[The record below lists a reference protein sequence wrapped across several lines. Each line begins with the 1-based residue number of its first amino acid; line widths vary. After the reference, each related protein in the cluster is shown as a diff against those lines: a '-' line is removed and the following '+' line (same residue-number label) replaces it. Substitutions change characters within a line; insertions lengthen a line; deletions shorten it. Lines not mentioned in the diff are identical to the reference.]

1 MSNIRDFQNTWTSYR
16 KRVAAAVEKRDK
28 ELARLEKY
36 EGKRAE
42 EEREAARDKFD
53 EAVSVAR
60 EEARARFGQA
70 IEAMKSK
77 AEAVGQVM
85 EPPSEEALRTLQML
99 SLRQS
104 ISPTEAEAAA
114 KALQGND
121 AAIATLREICAA
133 RGGAKVAGVTMTK
146 RGQAVAAVNEF
157 KSAANMLMSWQG
169 GERHALM
176 LERNAQRWQGV
187 PEAER
192 VPMSAAIVADIDG
205 NGSTPEFVGQVVGD
219 AASLDCVMLVD

>member
-1 MSNIRDFQNTWTSYR
+1 MSNVRDYQNTWTSYR

-42 EEREAARDKFD
+42 EEREAARVKFN
-53 EAVSVAR
+53 EAVGVAR

-114 KALQGND
+114 RSLQGND
-121 AAIATLREICAA
+121 AAIATLREICAT
-133 RGGAKVAGVTMTK
+133 RGGAKVAGSGMTK
-146 RGQAVAAVNEF
+146 RGQAFAAVSEF
-157 KSAANMLMSWQG
+157 QNAANMLMSWQG

-176 LERNAQRWQGV
+176 REHCAERMQGV
-187 PEAER
+187 R
-192 VPMSAAIVADIDG
+192 QQVPMSAVYVADVDG
-205 NGSTPEFVGQVVGD
+205 DGSTSDFASKIVGK
-219 AASLDCVMLVD
+219 AASSEVVRLID

>member
-1 MSNIRDFQNTWTSYR
+1 MSNVRDYQNTWTNYR

-36 EGKRAE
+36 EGKRAD
-42 EEREAARDKFD
+42 EEREAARVKFN
-53 EAVSVAR
+53 EAVGVAR
-60 EEARARFGQA
+60 EEARARFGQI

-121 AAIATLREICAA
+121 AAIESLRQICAT
-133 RGGAKVAGVTMTK
+133 RGGTKVAGANMTK

-157 KSAANMLMSWQG
+157 RSAASMLMSWSG
-169 GERHALM
+169 GSRHDLM
-176 LERNAQRWQGV
+176 LERNAQRSQGV

-192 VPMSAAIVADIDG
+192 VPMSAAIVADIDS

-219 AASLDCVMLVD
+219 AASLDCIMLVD

>member
-1 MSNIRDFQNTWTSYR
+1 MSNIQDYKNAWTYYR
-16 KRVAAAVEKRDK
+16 ERITAAVEKRDR
-28 ELARLEKY
+28 ELARLERY

-42 EEREAARDKFD
+42 EEREAARNEFNQ
-53 EAVSVAR
+53 AVGAAR
-60 EEARARFGQA
+60 DEARARFGQA
-70 IEAMKSK
+70 IEAMKAK

-85 EPPSEEALRTLQML
+85 EPPSEEALRTLTML

-121 AAIATLREICAA
+121 AAIESLRQICAE

-157 KSAANMLMSWQG
+157 RRAASMLMSWQG
-169 GERHALM
+169 GERYALM

-205 NGSTPEFVGQVVGD
+205 NGSMPEFVGQVVGD
-219 AASLDCVMLVD
+219 AASLDCVMLID